1 MAEDSAKEIA
11 LEIKHML
18 DCSRSPALKPS
29 IFKVDDHL
37 RIPGRDNDYDPEILS
52 IGPYHHGKSGLQNMD
67 QHKCWYL
74 KQLLSRKNESVERY
88 VIAVAAMEERARRCY
103 AEPVDLDV
111 NEFIKMM
118 VLDGCFL
125 IELLRYHSLK
135 DLRVANDPIFK
146 NERILSQLRH
156 DIMLLENQLPFFVL
170 NQLFNMT
177 KIEDS
182 RDDIIGLTLCFIDGM
197 FLNISVSKVYQK
209 LPTQNIDHL
218 CSLIHE
224 ICCLLFAGTILHKNF
239 GSNACQN
246 WESILSVSGLQEVGI
261 RFQKAEGT
269 SGFMDITFVNGVLRI
284 PPLNIFDET
293 ESQFRNLIAYEQYL
307 PDCEARYVSDYTFFM
322 NCLINTPEDVRL
334 LRNYGIIGNWLGDDK
349 EICEMFNRLGK
360 NILTSTKFSY
370 SHIFNAVNWE
380 FQRRSNSWITNL
392 RRNYFGSPWSVISLL
407 AAFALLIL
415 TLLQTLYTILSYYNR
430 VGKVQQIS

>member
-1 MAEDSAKEIA
+1 MSEESTKEIT
-11 LEIKHML
+11 LEINDVLGHL
-18 DCSRSPALKPS
+18 RSPESKPS

-37 RIPGRDNDYDPEILS
+37 RTAGRDNDYDPEVLA
-52 IGPYHHGKSGLQNMD
+52 IGPFHHGKSRLQSMN
-67 QHKCWYL
+67 HYKFWYL
-74 KQLLSRKNESVERY
+74 KLLLSRRNETVERY
-88 VIAVAAMEERARRCY
+88 VIAMAGMEERARRCY
-103 AEPVDLDV
+103 AEPVDLDGH
-111 NEFIKMM
+111 NFIKMM

-146 NERILSQLRH
+146 NERNLSQLRH

-182 RDDIIGLTLCFIDGM
+182 RDDIIGLALCFIDGM
-197 FLNISVSKVYQK
+197 FLNTSVSKVYQK

-224 ICCLLFAGTILHKNF
+224 ICCLPFAGTILHKNV

-246 WESILSVSGLQEVGI
+246 WESIHSISRLQEVGI
-261 RFQKAEGT
+261 RSIKVEGT

-293 ESQFRNLIAYEQYL
+293 ESQFRNLIAYEQYM

-322 NCLINTPEDVRL
+322 NCLINTPKDVRL

-380 FQRRSNSWITNL
+380 FQRRSNSWVIKL
-392 RRNYFGSPWSVISLL
+392 RRNYFGSPWSIISLL
-407 AAFALLIL
+407 AAVALLIL
-415 TLLQTLYTILSYYNR
+415 TLLQTLYTILSYYNHM
-430 VGKVQQIS
+430 GKAQQFS

>member
-1 MAEDSAKEIA
+1 MAEDSTKEIA

-18 DCSRSPALKPS
+18 DCLRSPALKPS

-37 RIPGRDNDYDPEILS
+37 RIAGRDNDYEPEVLS
-52 IGPYHHGKSGLQNMD
+52 IGPYHHGKSSLQNMD
-67 QHKCWYL
+67 LHKCWYL
-74 KQLLSRKNESVERY
+74 KQLLSRKNDSVEKY
-88 VIAVAAMEERARRCY
+88 VTAVAAMEERARRCY
-103 AEPVDLDV
+103 AEPVDLDG

-135 DLRVANDPIFK
+135 DLRTADDPIFK

-156 DIMLLENQLPFFVL
+156 DITLLENQLPFFVL

-224 ICCLLFAGTILHKNF
+224 ICCLPFAGTILHKNV

-246 WESILSVSGLQEVGI
+246 WESIQSTSGLQEVGI
-261 RFQKAEGT
+261 RFQKTEGT
-269 SGFMDITFVNGVLRI
+269 SGFMDITFENGVLRI

-322 NCLINTPEDVRL
+322 HCLIRTPEDVRWL
-334 LRNYGIIGNWLGDDK
+334 CYYGIIGNWLGDDK

-370 SHIFNAVNWE
+370 AQIFSAVNCE
-380 FQRRSNSWITNL
+380 CQRRSNSWITNL
-392 RRNYFGSPWSVISLL
+392 RRNYFGSPWSIISVL
-407 AAFALLIL
+407 AAVALLIL
-415 TLLQTLYTILSYYNR
+415 TLLQTLYTMLSYYNHI
-430 VGKVQQIS
+430 GKAQQFS

>member
-1 MAEDSAKEIA
+1 ME
-11 LEIKHML
+11 
-18 DCSRSPALKPS
+18 
-29 IFKVDDHL
+29 
-37 RIPGRDNDYDPEILS
+37 
-52 IGPYHHGKSGLQNMD
+52 QN
-67 QHKCWYL
+67 KWWYL
-74 KQLLSRKNESVERY
+74 KQLLSRRNETVEKY
-88 VIAVAAMEERARRCY
+88 VTAVAPMEERARRCY
-103 AEPVDLDV
+103 AEPVDLDRH
-111 NEFIKMM
+111 EFIKMM

-135 DLRVANDPIFK
+135 DLRTADDPIFK

-177 KIEDS
+177 KIDDS

-197 FLNISVSKVYQK
+197 FLNVAVSKVYQK
-209 LPTQNIDHL
+209 LPAQNIDHL

-224 ICCLLFAGTILHKNF
+224 ICCLPFAGTILHKNV

-246 WESILSVSGLQEVGI
+246 WESIHSISGLREVGI
-261 RFQKAEGT
+261 RFQKAEGK
-269 SGFMDITFVNGVLRI
+269 SGFMDITFVNGVLRV
-284 PPLNIFDET
+284 PALNIFDET

-322 NCLINTPEDVRL
+322 HCLIRTPEDVRL
-334 LRNYGIIGNWLGDDK
+334 LCYYGIIGNWLGDDK

-370 SHIFNAVNWE
+370 AQIFSAVNCE
-380 FQRRSNSWITNL
+380 CQRRSNSWITNL
-392 RRNYFGSPWSVISLL
+392 RRNYFGSPWSIISLL
-407 AAFALLIL
+407 AAIALLIL
-415 TLLQTLYTILSYYNR
+415 TLLQTLYTILAYYNHI
-430 VGKVQQIS
+430 GKVQQIS